1 MRISHRDSL
10 LIVLSV
16 RPVRAQCSTKGS
28 AESASVDQRT
38 DRKKCA
44 YLAEW
49 HGGGRLR
56 ELVCWID
63 ELCLLRAVETY
74 VKDSAQTA
82 SDHYD
87 LGGHHDRP
95 SW

>member
-1 MRISHRDSL
+1 MRIPHRDSL

-28 AESASVDQRT
+28 AESASVDTRT

-49 HGGGRLR
+49 HGGGG
-56 ELVCWID
+56 CGNWF
-63 ELCLLRAVETY
+63 AGSTN
-74 VKDSAQTA
+74 SA
-82 SDHYD
+82 Y
-87 LGGHHDRP
+87 
-95 SW
+95 